1 VLINRLLAKGQKVY
15 WLKQDTT
22 AGGSDLGIGAIWIPS
37 TPVSAQIVK
46 QAAEHL
52 GVAATSVEASPQ
64 GSALELKPIRI
75 GVFDLYGGLMP
86 TGWTRWLL
94 EQFEFPAQIVRPQ
107 ELDAGNLKAKFD
119 VIIFPDG
126 SAHFATAGGRG
137 RSPRQPAPEEI
148 PEEYRSWLGEIT
160 QEKTIPQ
167 LKEFLK
173 SGGSIVTVGS
183 GTSIA
188 PLLGVPVESALVE
201 MGKDGKFVPLPHEK
215 FYVPGS
221 ILRMTVNTTDPL
233 AYGLPEKVDVD
244 FDSSPAFRIKPA
256 AGDTST
262 ATVGW
267 FQGTKVLR
275 SGWAWGQQYLD
286 GATAILEDQIG
297 PGKVYLFG
305 PEIAFRGQ
313 PHGTYKFLFNSL
325 YLNSAESVTMH

>member
-1 VLINRLLAKGQKVY
+1 MRLKEAAQPAVPAVVSGPAQGAGDLVSHKINDSFVLINRLLAKGQKVY

-244 FDSSPAFRIKPA
+244 FELEPGVSHQARCRGYVDGNCGLVPGDQGA
-256 AGDTST
+256 ALGMGLGT
-262 ATVGW
+262 AV
-267 FQGTKVLR
+267 
-275 SGWAWGQQYLD
+275 S
-286 GATAILEDQIG
+286 
-297 PGKVYLFG
+297 
-305 PEIAFRGQ
+305 
-313 PHGTYKFLFNSL
+313 
-325 YLNSAESVTMH
+325 